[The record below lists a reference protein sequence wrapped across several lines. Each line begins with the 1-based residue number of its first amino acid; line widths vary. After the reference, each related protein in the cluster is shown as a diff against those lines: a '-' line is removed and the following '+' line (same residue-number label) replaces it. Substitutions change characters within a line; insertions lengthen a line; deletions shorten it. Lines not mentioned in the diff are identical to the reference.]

1 MKNSAAV
8 VQEVQ
13 ASSTAKSG
21 VEIPKEKLVS
31 TPESNK
37 TKKKA
42 VQIFSSVI
50 RNPEKVIYRNLVENE
65 CLLF

>member
-1 MKNSAAV
+1 MKNSATV

-21 VEIPKEKLVS
+21 VEIPKEKLDS

-42 VQIFSSVI
+42 VQKLSVI

>member
-1 MKNSAAV
+1 M

-21 VEIPKEKLVS
+21 VEIPKEKLDS

-42 VQIFSSVI
+42 VQKLSVI

>member
-1 MKNSAAV
+1 M

-21 VEIPKEKLVS
+21 VKIKKKKLNS

-50 RNPEKVIYRNLVENE
+50 GNPEKVIYRNLKFLNY
-65 CLLF
+65 